1 MSPRYGIF
9 SRAQVTFVTLF
20 LIPLG
25 FFLNQDEFI
34 KSLSMS
40 SSFMQSI
47 YRDDTTVDSSLEV
60 IWYSSMLTANVF
72 ADLLVTGR
80 RT

>member
-1 MSPRYGIF
+1 M
-9 SRAQVTFVTLF
+9 
-20 LIPLG
+20 
-25 FFLNQDEFI
+25 NQDEFI

-72 ADLLVTGR
+72 ADLLATGR